1 MRLFGR
7 SRLWHSGRV
16 SGRVLPEDDEMA
28 IKVAIVDDDEGI
40 RASLAALIRRA
51 STLKLMGDYADAE
64 SALKEIPRHT
74 PDVVLMDINLPGMN
88 GVECVR
94 QLKASVPK
102 VQVLMLT
109 VYEDSDSLF
118 NSLKAGASGYLLKRT
133 ASARLL
139 EAIHDV
145 HGGGSPMTPQ
155 LARRVVQFFTRPSQ
169 GDASVSHLTPGEREF
184 LDQLAKGYAYK
195 VIADRMAIS
204 IDTVRSYVRTVYEKL
219 HVHSRTEAVVKYL
232 RTEERL

>member
-1 MRLFGR
+1 M
-7 SRLWHSGRV
+7 
-16 SGRVLPEDDEMA
+16 P
-28 IKVAIVDDDEGI
+28 IKVAIVEDDEGI
-40 RASLAALIRRA
+40 RTSLASLVRRA
-51 STLKLMGDYADAE
+51 PALRCAGDYPDAE
-64 SALKEIPRHT
+64 TALKEIPRHP

-94 QLKASVPK
+94 QLKTAMPGL
-102 VQVLMLT
+102 QVLMLT

-139 EAIHDV
+139 EAIRDV
-145 HGGGSPMTPQ
+145 HAGGSPMTPQ
-155 LARRVVQFFTRPSQ
+155 LARRVVQFFSRSSE
-169 GDASVSHLTPGEREF
+169 GASPVSRLTPGEKDF
-184 LDQLAKGYAYK
+184 LDQLANGYAYK
-195 VIADRMAIS
+195 EIADRMKIS

-232 RTEERL
+232 RG

>member
-1 MRLFGR
+1 VIATIAQNMQ
-7 SRLWHSGRV
+7 
-16 SGRVLPEDDEMA
+16 

-40 RASLAALIRRA
+40 RTSLAALIRRA
-51 STLKLMGDYADAE
+51 PALKLAGDYPDAE
-64 SALKEIPRHT
+64 TALKEIPRHP
-74 PDVVLMDINLPGMN
+74 PDVVLMDINLPGIK

-94 QLKASVPK
+94 QLKSTLPG
-102 VQVLMLT
+102 VQFLMLT

-139 EAIHDV
+139 EAIRDV

-155 LARRVVQFFTRPSQ
+155 LARRVVQFFSKPAE
-169 GDASVSHLTPGEREF
+169 GGLSVARLTPGEREF
-184 LDQLAKGYAYK
+184 LEQLANGYAYK
-195 VIADRMAIS
+195 EIADRMKIS

-232 RTEERL
+232 RG

>member
-1 MRLFGR
+1 M
-7 SRLWHSGRV
+7 
-16 SGRVLPEDDEMA
+16 P
-28 IKVAIVDDDEGI
+28 IKVAIVDDDDGI
-40 RASLAALIRRA
+40 RTSLATLIRRA
-51 STLKLMGDYADAE
+51 PALRLVGDYADAE
-64 SALKEIPRHT
+64 AALKEIPHRP
-74 PDVVLMDINLPGMN
+74 PDVVLMDINLPGVN

-94 QLKASVPK
+94 QLKISLPA
-102 VQVLMLT
+102 VQFLMLT

-139 EAIHDV
+139 DAIRDV
-145 HGGGSPMTPQ
+145 YGGGSPMTPQ
-155 LARRVVQFFTRPSQ
+155 LARRVVQYFAKPPGGESSR
-169 GDASVSHLTPGEREF
+169 ARLTPGEKDF

-195 VIADRMAIS
+195 EIADRLTIS

-232 RTEERL
+232 RG